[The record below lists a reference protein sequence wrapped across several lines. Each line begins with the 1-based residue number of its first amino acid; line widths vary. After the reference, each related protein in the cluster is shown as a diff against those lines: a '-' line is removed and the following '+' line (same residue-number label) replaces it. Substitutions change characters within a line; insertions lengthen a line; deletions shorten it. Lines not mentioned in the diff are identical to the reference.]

1 MQEIASRMDVDYVDT
16 STPGWL
22 GHRLPA
28 SIQILNAMSAEEKEA
43 LRDEADRFSKE
54 GLPADVQR
62 K

>member
-1 MQEIASRMDVDYVDT
+1 MNEIASQMEVDYVDT
-16 STPGWL
+16 LTPGWL

-28 SIQILNAMSAEEKEA
+28 SKKILNAMSAGEKEA
-43 LRDEADRFSKE
+43 LRDEADRLAKE

>member
-1 MQEIASRMDVDYVDT
+1 MEVDYVDT

-28 SIQILNAMSAEEKEA
+28 SKKILNAMSAGEKEA
-43 LRDEADRFSKE
+43 LRDEADRLAKE
-54 GLPADVQR
+54 GLPTDVQR